1 MLFKLKIIKNVSHLW
16 FAEQFC
22 WNIFPEIQQMLPFNE
37 ISDAYNAK
45 GALNIA
51 NFYFPFFTDRKQIIF
66 VLGIWKKKFSTST

>member
-1 MLFKLKIIKNVSHLW
+1 
-16 FAEQFC
+16 
-22 WNIFPEIQQMLPFNE
+22 MLPFNE